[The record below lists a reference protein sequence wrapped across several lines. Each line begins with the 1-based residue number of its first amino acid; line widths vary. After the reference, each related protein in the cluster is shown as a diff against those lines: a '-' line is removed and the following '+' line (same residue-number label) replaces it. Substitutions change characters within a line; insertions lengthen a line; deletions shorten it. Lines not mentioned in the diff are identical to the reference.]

1 MKYSNGRDDSVDI
14 KNGYPNIYRFP
25 NDGSVL
31 KESTIH
37 WWKLEEGNKST
48 LWVPNGVPSQTVQ
61 TPSFANEF
69 YEI

>member
-1 MKYSNGRDDSVDI
+1 MRYANGRDDSVDI

-25 NDGSVL
+25 NDDSVL

-48 LWVPNGVPSQTVQ
+48 LWVPNNVPPKTVQ